1 MGVWPVP
8 ASIKLGQAF
17 GDNPTKNLPDS
28 HWLIKQ
34 FGNYQP
40 NGHTG
45 HDFPGDEGTP
55 IYAIEGGVVMWAD
68 EGTKLPGDNSATG
81 WASRWYLDKPHTGRT
96 VAIEHT
102 AMGGFTSI
110 YSHLKSWVVKPFQK
124 VKAGQLIGHMGSTGR
139 VTGTHLHLD
148 VVPHTYAWTNGF
160 YGRVDPTPY
169 IGGSPTPSAPATTKA
184 SPALAPAVLER
195 RNGMIWLTDLAH
207 QLRAQG
213 LTVVEVP
220 GWKTRGYAGY
230 GFYGLG
236 GVLHH
241 HTATGRAAFARS
253 NMPTLNL
260 LVHGRSDLPGPLC
273 NLAFGRDGTVY
284 VVAAGW
290 ANHAGRGSAPGFPR
304 DQGNGWLVG
313 IEAESSGVAP
323 WDWTKD
329 QLRVWPYLA
338 AALERSYLSARAAHL
353 RLQLGH
359 KEYSS
364 EGKIDP
370 AGIDMN
376 TFRASI
382 NKILASKQP
391 ANSASKPKPGPTSKE
406 WSDMATKAEIKAA
419 MREVLTEP
427 HAKLDARGRKTKNT
441 TNLIYEL
448 QYVAANFAEIR
459 AANKTTHTLLKA
471 IAEAVKPSRL
481 ALSIWGYKGKT
492 AHRFADGKS
501 MDAYATINET
511 LRHAQLESM
520 QNGSTTTKEAK

>member
-8 ASIKLGQAF
+8 KKIKLGQAF
-17 GDNPTKNLPDS
+17 GDNPTKDLPTS
-28 HWLIKQ
+28 HWLIKK

-40 NGHTG
+40 NGHSG
-45 HDFPGDEGTP
+45 HDFPGAEGTP
-55 IYAIEGGVVMWAD
+55 IYAIDDGVVMWAD

-110 YSHLKSWVVKPFQK
+110 YSHLKSWAVKPFQK

-169 IGGSPTPSAPATTKA
+169 ISGGPAQAPPKTTTPPAVK
-184 SPALAPAVLER
+184 PAVLER

-220 GWKTRGYAGY
+220 GWKTRGYSGY
-230 GFYGLG
+230 GFHGVG

-260 LVHGRSDLPGPLC
+260 LTHGRSDLAGPLC
-273 NLAFGRDGTVY
+273 NIAFGRDGTVY

-304 DQGNGWLVG
+304 DQGNGWLIG

-338 AALERSYLSARAAHL
+338 AALEKSYLAARAAHL

-382 NKILASKQP
+382 NKIRSSGGKTAAP
-391 ANSASKPKPGPTSKE
+391 AKNTKTKD
-406 WSDMATKAEIKAA
+406 WFDMATEADLRRIVREEIKKNLRHAEFEDINGKKQTLNQIWVFRTRKAE
-419 MREVLTEP
+419 RL
-427 HAKLDARGRKTKNT
+427 LD
-441 TNLIYEL
+441 
-448 QYVAANFAEIR
+448 
-459 AANKTTHTLLKA
+459 A

-481 ALSIWGYKGKT
+481 ALTLWGYTGKT
-492 AHRFADGKS
+492 AHKFANGKA
-501 MDAYATINET
+501 MDAYATLNET
-511 LRHAQLESM
+511 LRHVDSAKA
-520 QNGSTTTKEAK
+520 GSTNSKETK